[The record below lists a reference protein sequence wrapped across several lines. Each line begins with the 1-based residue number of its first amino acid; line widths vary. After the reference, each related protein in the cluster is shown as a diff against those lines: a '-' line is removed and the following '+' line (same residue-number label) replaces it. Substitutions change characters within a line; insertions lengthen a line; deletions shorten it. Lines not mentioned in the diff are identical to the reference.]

1 MADET
6 EENGSIF
13 PIINRQTPV
22 IDRIKQRRSGGE
34 EDTSEEEN
42 ELASTLGEEVGNA
55 IISDDESKN
64 RDDRLVA
71 MNSFRDSL
79 ATTLGVDPSQIRD
92 TFVRQVGDMFGG
104 LEESDVLTE
113 DARRQ
118 LGLSG
123 GSKEE
128 SSEKEE
134 GEEDSFL
141 DE

>member
-123 GSKEE
+123 GSEEE